1 MEDVTPLFH
10 YTHLVKLRMGKPQRH
25 LEEFCLQQADTGEV
39 M

>member
-10 YTHLVKLRMGKPQRH
+10 YTPQVKLRMGKPQRH
-25 LEEFCLQQADTGEV
+25 LEEFYLQQADIGEV